1 MPSRVPA
8 LRPKFGVRLLALL
21 VDYAVILGWM
31 ALLALVTVIL
41 SAITGEMFNWLELG
55 TAGAQLLGF
64 LLLVLP
70 VGVYLFLG
78 ESSSQQATLGKRALG
93 LRVVDARSGDRPS
106 RPRILVRTVVK
117 LLPWEIAHFA
127 VWNTIAF
134 VADGG
139 SEFPAWVMVVLIV
152 ADVLPFVYVGFVLFQ
167 TDRRGPH
174 DLIAGTRVILGQ
186 RSTFRE
192 TGIPV
197 A

>member
-1 MPSRVPA
+1 MPSRVA
-8 LRPKFGVRLLALL
+8 LVRPKFGVRLLALL

-31 ALLALVTVIL
+31 ALLALGTTLL

-78 ESSSQQATLGKRALG
+78 ESSSRQATLGKRAFR
-93 LRVVDARSGDRPS
+93 LRVVDARNGDRPS
-106 RPRILVRTVVK
+106 RLRILVRTVVK

-127 VWNTIAF
+127 VWNLIAI

-139 SEFPAWVMVVLIV
+139 TEFPAWLMGVLIV
-152 ADVLPFVYVGFVLFQ
+152 ADLLPIVYVAFVLLQ
-167 TDRRGPH
+167 KDRRGPH
-174 DLIAGTRVILGQ
+174 DLIAGTRVVSGEKSSSD
-186 RSTFRE
+186 R
-192 TGIPV
+192 TGTPV